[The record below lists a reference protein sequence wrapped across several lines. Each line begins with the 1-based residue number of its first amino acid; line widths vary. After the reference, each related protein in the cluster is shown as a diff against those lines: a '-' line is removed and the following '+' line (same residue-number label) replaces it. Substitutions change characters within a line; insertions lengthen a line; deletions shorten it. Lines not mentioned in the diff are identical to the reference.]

1 MLNRCRGF
9 SPGPEK
15 LFGRLTILFTREIM
29 TENIGRFD
37 TGVVVDGEDRVAA
50 RFPFLHAQ
58 MIFRKKSI
66 QGIPR
71 GILAR

>member
-1 MLNRCRGF
+1 
-9 SPGPEK
+9 
-15 LFGRLTILFTREIM
+15 M

-37 TGVVVDGEDRVAA
+37 TDVVIDGEDRVAA

-58 MIFRKKSI
+58 MIFRKKSM